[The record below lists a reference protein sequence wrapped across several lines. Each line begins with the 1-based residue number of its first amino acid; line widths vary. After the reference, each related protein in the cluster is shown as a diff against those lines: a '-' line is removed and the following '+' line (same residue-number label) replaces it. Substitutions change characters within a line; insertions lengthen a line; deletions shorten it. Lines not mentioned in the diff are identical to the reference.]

1 MVFTTDNGGWHDHGG
16 FNWPLRGEK
25 FTLWEGGVKG
35 VSFVHGNMLGRKGV
49 KCEGLMHVTDWFP
62 TLVNIAGKQSCCGIL
77 WVISHEVSILLT
89 RLKRRF
95 D

>member
-25 FTLWEGGVKG
+25 FTLWEGGVRG
-35 VSFVHGNMLGRKGV
+35 VSFVHGNLLGRKGV

-62 TLVNIAGKQSCCGIL
+62 TLVNIAGKHKEQLL
-77 WVISHEVSILLT
+77 WYFFGLFLVKF
-89 RLKRRF
+89 RYF
-95 D
+95 

>member
-25 FTLWEGGVKG
+25 FTLWEGGVRG

-49 KCEGLMHVTDWFP
+49 KCEGLMHVADWFP
-62 TLVNIAGKQSCCGIL
+62 TLVNIAGKHSCSGIL